1 MAFISWEKQWEKSS
15 VHELDSMHRTFK
27 MSFPCAGGHIAR
39 VIMHTVIRGR
49 KRKERRP
56 LGSRIRKIRSKHERI

>member
-1 MAFISWEKQWEKSS
+1 MSIDWARQWEKSP
-15 VHELDSMHRTFK
+15 VHELDLMHKEFR
-27 MSFPCAGGHIAR
+27 MSFPCAGGHIAQA
-39 VIMHTVIRGR
+39 IMHTVERGR